1 MKKQVAIVAGMFVLA
16 GSAAFAASDIQGAL
30 INQSNAQGAANIAI
44 GKGNEA
50 NMGSVN
56 VK

>member
-1 MKKQVAIVAGMFVLA
+1 MFGKYEFGLR
-16 GSAAFAASDIQGAL
+16 
-30 INQSNAQGAANIAI
+30 INTSNAQGAANIAI

-50 NMGSVN
+50 NMGSVT